1 MLYKE
6 CQEEAIHLCGQ
17 IQPFGY
23 LFVFDHH
30 ICVASGEN
38 SETLLDIPL
47 DALLGKSLMDI
58 LELLSGAV
66 SWNLEDISQKINDEI
81 FLRYVERISI
91 KGVAYFL
98 SIYRY
103 DQKIYVELEMANQH
117 NIKTTNLFYY
127 AKYLEEK
134 GDEVWQSLTVLIRQ
148 IIGYD
153 RVMVYRFQEDNSG
166 QVIAES
172 TAPGMSSLMGYRYP
186 EFDIPKQA
194 RELYTTFLA
203 RHVADTDTQAVLLKG
218 LQPHELDLTR
228 CSVRALSPIHLE
240 YLRNA
245 GARASASFSILLDGK
260 LWGIVACQHRLPLH
274 VDLAQRHLSIF
285 LTQYAVNYYLT
296 ETQKQ
301 DILAQKMTSAL
312 EQELKA
318 ELLLNSNTVFV
329 LERFA
334 QQIME
339 ATNAD
344 GLILK
349 HERGC
354 RSWGE
359 VPDEKSR
366 KAIDRFLAQQEQDE
380 FFYTSAY
387 MQEEDSSEASIHFPG
402 VLRVNIMPHS
412 QLKLYLFRKEHI
424 YEEVWAGK
432 PEKLFNQD
440 TESKMFLPSPRKSFE
455 AWHEIMKGQ
464 SLKWKKHELSYIKKL
479 VRIIQRSVA
488 QRGGEI
494 EQLNR
499 ELIRSNNAL
508 ETFSYTLTHD
518 LKNPLSAIKLAGQM
532 IQKENIPKEMLS
544 KLASNIIEASGV
556 IEDMLEKVYELNKAS
571 QVVLKKELIDPRA
584 KILSIL
590 ESSKQQYGSDHL
602 TFEVGETYPVKGD
615 KTLMYQLFL
624 NLIGNAVKYSSKK
637 AAPKVEVYSEKE
649 GHSVIYY
656 VKDNGI
662 GMDLQNGGN
671 IFDIFKRLP
680 NTDGF
685 EGSGIGL
692 SIVKRITDQ
701 LNAQV
706 MVSSQLEVGTTFSVT
721 FKDMN

>member
-6 CQEEAIHLCGQ
+6 CHEEAIHLCGQ

-23 LFVFDHH
+23 LFVFDKD

-38 SETLLDIPL
+38 SEALLDIPL
-47 DALLGKSLMDI
+47 TSILGRSLIHI
-58 LELLSGAV
+58 LGLLSSEV
-66 SWNLEDISQKINDEI
+66 SWNLDDISQKINDEI

-103 DQKIYVELEMANQH
+103 DQKVYAELEICNQH
-117 NIKTTNLFYY
+117 TIKTTNLFYY

-134 GDEVWQSLTVLIRQ
+134 GDDVWQALTVLIRK

-172 TAPGMSSLMGYRYP
+172 MATGMSSLMGYRYP

-203 RHVADTDTQAVLLKG
+203 RHVADTDAQPAVLKG

-260 LWGIVACQHRLPLH
+260 LWGIVACQNRLPCN

-301 DILAQKMTSAL
+301 DMLDREMTSVL
-312 EQELKA
+312 EQALKA

-339 ATNAD
+339 AANAD

-349 HERGC
+349 HDRGY
-354 RSWGE
+354 RSWGA
-359 VPDEKSR
+359 VPDEKSLG
-366 KAIDRFLAQQEQDE
+366 AIDRFLAEQDPGE
-380 FFYTSAY
+380 FFYTSSFMENENRA
-387 MQEEDSSEASIHFPG
+387 EAAVHYPG
-402 VLRVNIMPHS
+402 VLRVNIMPHN
-412 QLKLYLFRKEHI
+412 QLRLYLFRKEHI

-440 TESKMFLPSPRKSFE
+440 TEGKMFLPSPRKSFE
-455 AWHEIMKGQ
+455 AWHEIMKGH

-479 VRIIQRSVA
+479 VRMIQQSVA

-499 ELIRSNNAL
+499 ELIRANNAL

-532 IQKENIPKEMLS
+532 IHKEQMPKEMLA
-544 KLASNIIEASGV
+544 KLAANIIEASGV

-590 ESSKQQYGSDHL
+590 ESSKQQYGSDQL
-602 TFEVGETYPVKGD
+602 QFEVGETYPVKGD

-637 AAPKVEVYSEKE
+637 TAPKVEVYSEKD
-649 GHSVIYY
+649 GHSVVYY

-706 MVSSQLEVGTTFSVT
+706 TVSSELEVGTTFCVA